1 MMRRSPASGV
11 TVTETPASLPGMSRD
26 GLLELWA
33 DHFGLPPPKAAS
45 RPLLERAVA
54 YAMQERQSGGLSSR
68 SRRDL
73 IRIAGQSN
81 GRKRR
86 EIVDMKAHGNKMT
99 ARPRRTEAATLSLQP
114 GMRLVREW
122 QGRSHVVDV
131 QKDGF
136 VWNGKT
142 YRSLS
147 SVASGITGAKWSG
160 PRFFR
165 L

>member
-1 MMRRSPASGV
+1 MPAI
-11 TVTETPASLPGMSRD
+11 SRD
-26 GLLELWA
+26 ALLQLWS
-33 DHFGLPPPKAAS
+33 DHYGLPPPKAAS

-54 YAMQERQSGGLSSR
+54 YAMQERQFGGLASR

-73 IRIAGQSN
+73 IRIAGWPN

-86 EIVDMKAHGNKMT
+86 EIVDVKAQGNEMT
-99 ARPRRTEAATLSLQP
+99 ARPLRTEAATLSLQP

>member
-1 MMRRSPASGV
+1 MTKRSPVSGV
-11 TVTETPASLPGMSRD
+11 TTNETLESLPAMSREE
-26 GLLELWA
+26 LLERWA
-33 DHFGLPPPKAAS
+33 GHFKLPPPKAAS

-86 EIVDMKAHGNKMT
+86 EIVAMKAHGNKMT